1 MKIQFENGLINFK
14 ILFLKA
20 EKVSEFLIFKS
31 KSFYSMTVHGQKILK
46 NKFNTEV
53 GNVTISSGFICFA
66 NARK

>member
-31 KSFYSMTVHGQKILK
+31 KSFHLMIVHGKKILK